1 MSGWSIPLDKLA
13 AKAGA
18 DIETVGRKATF
29 DLFKA
34 VVMRSPVDT
43 GRFRG
48 NWFLSA
54 GIANASTSGAPDK
67 SGGSAISAASQALT
81 TPLGGTVYF
90 TNSLP
95 YAVRLEYGYSKQ
107 APSGMVR
114 ITVREFNQYVKAA
127 LKS

>member
-18 DIETVGRKATF
+18 DIETVGRKVTF

-54 GIANASTSGAPDK
+54 GVASTQTGRAADK
-67 SGGSAISAASQALT
+67 SGSTAIAQASQALT
-81 TPLGGTVYF
+81 TPLGGAVYF

-95 YAVRLEYGYSKQ
+95 YAVRLEYGWSGQ
-107 APSGMVR
+107 APTGMVR
-114 ITVREFNQYVKAA
+114 ITVREFSQYVKAA